1 MIQKLK
7 FCIDSNPIFPYKKIQ
22 QRNEKYHDPVDK
34 SKNAFTEAK
43 AFFENRLTGFFNQFV
58 KDLNLFFRTRVIIAQ
73 RKRNVHLLIF

>member
-1 MIQKLK
+1 MKNTMTLLTKAKTPLPKQNRL
-7 FCIDSNPIFPYKKIQ
+7 Y
-22 QRNEKYHDPVDK
+22 R